1 MSRFSATAALALFAI
16 AAAPALAADQAP
28 SSIVANPASFE
39 GKTVTVSGKVAHFQ
53 NQKTPM
59 GTVAAFQLCDS
70 KCVLVIDETNAAKYS
85 DGDTGTATGT
95 FHQKFK
101 GRMRSFDN
109 VVLIK

>member
-1 MSRFSATAALALFAI
+1 MLRSSVAAALALW
-16 AAAPALAADQAP
+16 AAAAVPAFAAGQSP
-28 SSIVANPASFE
+28 SSIVADPASFE

-53 NQKTPM
+53 NTKTPM

-70 KCVLVIDETNAAKYS
+70 KCVVVIDETNASKYA